1 MKKLYFTLLLVIC
14 GLFFGT
20 LSAQQATQEQV
31 SLACSHFLADRFYP
45 QTAPSFK
52 FEEALTNEN
61 GDVCLYRFSLDGT
74 GFVIVSASQ
83 SVMPVLAYSF
93 DDNFEMIPPVKDIL
107 HLYGQVVRAT
117 EEGNAPA
124 DPKGVADWKRYLS
137 DDFTPSSPKTPT
149 QGPLLTTR
157 WNQNKFYN
165 TYCPWD
171 AAAGSYYDYRV
182 PNGCVA
188 LACAQIMN
196 YHRFPDQ
203 GTGGSTYVPQ
213 GYPRQTVNYTQHHYY
228 WNAMCNRPDSYACEI
243 AKLAWHFGVAIKMG
257 YTPDGSGAQTDDAM
271 HELATRFHYDAN
283 IKKYEQD
290 LFTADSASR
299 VFYVNMLKGEIDA
312 RRPVYYAGCSE
323 SSCHAYVLDGYD
335 SDDRFHLN
343 YGWGGASNAFYALQS
358 FTAGNTHYDYSGS
371 AIVKIYPSGTIPD
384 TYCQGHQRN
393 TASFGYVADGS
404 PTTKPY
410 QPNPDCS
417 WMVAVPNASS
427 YTFSFDRLD
436 LNPNVDYVTIYNGP
450 TVQSGVKVA
459 LTGNNVPS
467 GTYTVNADSVLIT
480 FTTTGSVA
488 SNTDY
493 YGFLISYT
501 SELATPTCGAYNI
514 TDWHTELSDGSADG
528 VAYRAES
535 NCSWNISLNYIAGYA
550 FNFTKFDLGYGDFVD
565 IYDATTNPPTL
576 HQRFDIYNPPTGIYN
591 VPFRKM
597 RVNFVADNY
606 DQRDGFVFSYYAIA
620 GVEEYS
626 GLEDLTV
633 YPNPASDAIH
643 VRFSLDE
650 VSAVNCRLTDLSG
663 KTLRTESIPAESG
676 ENSYTIDVSSL
687 SSGFYMLEMSTS
699 KGKAVRKVM
708 VQ

>member
-1 MKKLYFTLLLVIC
+1 MKKLCFTLLLIVL
-14 GLFFGT
+14 GTFFGT
-20 LSAQQATQEQV
+20 LNAQEATQEQAT
-31 SLACSHFLADRFYP
+31 LACTHFLADRYYP
-45 QTAPSFK
+45 QAAPSIK
-52 FEEALTNEN
+52 FQEAITDDN
-61 GDVCLYRFSLDGT
+61 GDICLYRYSIDGT

-137 DDFTPSSPKTPT
+137 EEFTPNAPKTPT

-157 WNQNKFYN
+157 WNQNKYYN

-171 AAAGSYYDYRV
+171 AAAGGYYDYRV

-203 GTGGSTYVPQ
+203 GVGGSTYVPP

-228 WNAMCNRPDSYACEI
+228 WDAMCNQPTSYACEI

-271 HELATRFHYDAN
+271 HELASRFHYDNN
-283 IKKYEQD
+283 INKYEQD
-290 LFTADSASR
+290 LFTSDSASR
-299 VFYVNMLKGEIDA
+299 IQYVNMLKGEVDA

-323 SSCHAYVLDGYD
+323 TSCHAYVLDGYD
-335 SDDRFHLN
+335 NQERFHLN
-343 YGWGGASNAFYALQS
+343 YGWGGASNGFYALQS
-358 FTAGNTHYDYSGS
+358 FTAGNTHYDYSG
-371 AIVKIYPSGTIPD
+371 AAVVRIYPSGTIPD
-384 TYCQGHQRN
+384 TYCQGHQRR

-404 PTTKPY
+404 PTAKPY
-410 QPNPDCS
+410 QANPDCS

-459 LTGNNVPS
+459 LTGNDVPS

-480 FTTTGSVA
+480 FTTNGSVA

-493 YGFLISYT
+493 YGFLISYSSEFNT
-501 SELATPTCGAYNI
+501 SSCGSYNI
-514 TDWHTELSDGSADG
+514 TDWHTELSEGSADG
-528 VAYRAES
+528 VPYRAES
-535 NCSWNISLNYIAGYA
+535 NCSWSITLNYIAGYA

-576 HQRFDIYNPPTGIYN
+576 HTRFDIYNPPTGIYN

-597 RVNFVADNY
+597 KVNFVADNY

-633 YPNPASDAIH
+633 YPNPASNAIH
-643 VRFSLDE
+643 VRFNLDE
-650 VSAVNCRLTDLSG
+650 ASAVNCRLTDLAG
-663 KTLRTESIPAESG
+663 KTLRTESISAESG
-676 ENSYTIDVSSL
+676 ENDYTIDVSSL

>member
-1 MKKLYFTLLLVIC
+1 MKKLFFILLLMSCVLSGAVYAQEATIEEA
-14 GLFFGT
+14 T
-20 LSAQQATQEQV
+20 LVCTR
-31 SLACSHFLADRFYP
+31 FLADRFYA
-45 QTAPSFK
+45 QTVPSAK
-52 FEEALTNEN
+52 YQETITDEN
-61 GDVCLYRFSLDGT
+61 GDVCLYRFSIDGK

-117 EEGNAPA
+117 ERGDTPS
-124 DPKGVADWKRYLS
+124 DPKGMADWKRYLS
-137 DDFTPSSPKTPT
+137 ADFTPRAPKTPT

-157 WNQNKFYN
+157 WNQNKYYN

-203 GTGGSTYVPQ
+203 GVGASTYVPQ

-228 WNAMCNRPDSYACEI
+228 WDAMCNKPETYACEI

-271 HELATRFHYDAN
+271 HEFASRFHYDNN
-283 IKKYEQD
+283 INKYEQD

-299 VFYVNMLKGEIDA
+299 VFYVNLLKGEVDA

-335 SDDRFHLN
+335 SQERFHLN
-343 YGWGGASNAFYALQS
+343 YGWGGASNGFYALQS

-371 AIVKIYPSGTIPD
+371 AVVRIYPSGTIPD

-404 PTTKPY
+404 PTSKPY
-410 QPNPDCS
+410 QANPDCS
-417 WMVAVPNASS
+417 WMVAVPNADS
-427 YTFSFDRLD
+427 YTFSIDRLD
-436 LNPNVDYVTIYNGP
+436 LNPNVDFVTIYNGP
-450 TVQSGVKVA
+450 TVASGVKA
-459 LTGNNVPS
+459 TFTGSNVPT
-467 GTYTVNADSVLIT
+467 GDYTVYADSVLIT
-480 FTTTGSVA
+480 FTSSGNA
-488 SNTDY
+488 AANTDY

-501 SELATPTCGAYNI
+501 SSLNATTCGAYNI

-528 VAYRAES
+528 VPYRAES
-535 NCSWNISLNYIAGYA
+535 NCAWNISLNYIAGYA

-576 HQRFDIYNPPTGIYN
+576 HTRFDIYNPPSGIYN

-606 DQRDGFVFSYYAIA
+606 DQKDGFVFSYYAIA

-626 GLEDLTV
+626 GIEDLTV
-633 YPNPASDAIH
+633 FPNPVSGALR
-643 VRFSLDE
+643 VRFSVNE
-650 VSAVNCRLTDLSG
+650 PSAVGCRLTDMAG
-663 KTLRTESIPAESG
+663 KTLCLESFPSDAG
-676 ENSYTIDVSSL
+676 ENTHTLDVSSL
-687 SSGFYMLEMSTS
+687 SPGIYLLEVSTGR
-699 KGKAVRKVM
+699 GKAVRKVT